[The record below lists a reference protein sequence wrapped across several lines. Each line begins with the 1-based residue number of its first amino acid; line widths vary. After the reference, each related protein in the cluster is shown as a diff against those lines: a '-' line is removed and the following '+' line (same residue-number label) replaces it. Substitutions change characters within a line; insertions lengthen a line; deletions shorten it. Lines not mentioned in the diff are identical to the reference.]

1 MRVKDAMASPARTI
15 RPGASLK
22 QTAAIFAEHGIGG
35 LPVVDVEGR
44 LVGVITEA
52 DILVKERATS
62 PPGGLHKLLH
72 RREASALA
80 TKAEA
85 RNVKEAMTSPA
96 ITIESEAPLTKA
108 AERMLEEGVNRL
120 PVLEDGRL
128 VGIVARHDLVR
139 AFARSDSEIE
149 RDIREEALR
158 GVTYPEELELR
169 VRGGD
174 VTLRGKV
181 DSRFDAEILPELV
194 RRVPGVVGVDASLS
208 GWDPE
213 AKREVRVAVHRD

>member
-1 MRVKDAMASPARTI
+1 MRVRDAMASPARTI

-22 QTAAIFAEHGIGG
+22 EAAAIFAEHGIGG
-35 LPVVDVEGR
+35 LPVVDIEGR
-44 LVGVITEA
+44 LVGVVTEA
-52 DILVKERATS
+52 DILVKESAAS
-62 PPGGLHKLLH
+62 PPRGLRKLLH
-72 RREASALA
+72 RREAAVLA

-85 RNVKEAMTSPA
+85 RTVKEAMTSPA
-96 ITIESEAPLTKA
+96 ITIESDAPLTKA
-108 AERMLEEGVNRL
+108 AERMLDEGVNRL
-120 PVLEDGRL
+120 AVVDDEKL

-158 GVTYPEELELR
+158 GLTYPEELELR

-194 RRVPGVVGVDASLS
+194 RRVPGVVAVDAALS
-208 GWDPE
+208 GWDPQ
-213 AKREVRVAVHRD
+213 AKREVRVAVHRG